1 MLVVELDSAGD
12 GLGKGETAG
21 GGDNTAQLLPD
32 TLGDVLGHQGVLGL
46 DVGEGFRHDYKLKFN
61 KKIVFNLTIYKHFS
75 NIHERKK

>member
-1 MLVVELDSAGD
+1 MYIYLVRIPITRIDTTMLVVELDSAGD

-46 DVGEGFRHDYKLKFN
+46 DLGEGFRHD
-61 KKIVFNLTIYKHFS
+61 
-75 NIHERKK
+75 